1 MNIGNPGPSPFPP
14 EYRAS
19 GLLLHVTSLPSK
31 YGIGDVG
38 PPALAWID
46 QLRRAGQGWW
56 QALPLGPTG
65 YGNSPYQPLSSFAAN
80 ELIVSPEW
88 LIEDGLLRKD
98 ECEAGRFPRDAVD
111 YDAVT
116 PFKRRLLKSAWANFA
131 AGARRDL
138 RASYEQFRNDQAH
151 WLEDYALFRALK
163 AKFSGAYF
171 LEWPRELVERVP
183 SSIGQARSKLSD
195 IIDQVCFAQF
205 LMFRQGDRLKSYA
218 HANGVC
224 LIGDLP
230 FFVSPDSSDVWCN
243 PEIFLLDEQRRPR
256 FVAGVPPDY
265 FSADGQLWGNPV
277 YDWDALRR
285 TGYRWCIDRLRALLS
300 HVDVIRLD
308 HFRGFAAAWHVPQGA
323 PNARQGQWVPGPGSD
338 FFRVA
343 DKELGD
349 LPFIAEDLGVITPDI
364 VQLRDSQ
371 NLPVMRVL
379 QFGFDGNK
387 QNPHLPHTY
396 VHNSVVYTGTHDNNT
411 TRGWY
416 EALPESQRQTFWTY
430 LRRAPGESREAAPEL
445 MRLSWSSPA
454 ALAIAPV
461 QDVLN
466 LGAAARMNMPGQ
478 AGGNWRWRLTD
489 ELLSPAAFDWLADLT
504 KETNRASSTGGSA
517 PSPAVHSAGAGLPAL
532 QKTEVTR

>member
-1 MNIGNPGPSPFPP
+1 VNGFQIGGDVNMNIGSPQTLPFPP

-38 PPALAWID
+38 PAAMAWID
-46 QLRRAGQGWW
+46 QLRRAGQRWW

-65 YGNSPYQPLSSFAAN
+65 YGNSPYQPLSSFAGN

-98 ECEAGRFPRDAVD
+98 ECEAGSFRRDTVD

-116 PFKRRLLKSAWANFA
+116 PFKRRLLKTAWANFA

-171 LEWPRELVERVP
+171 LEWPREL
-183 SSIGQARSKLSD
+183 
-195 IIDQVCFAQF
+195 
-205 LMFRQGDRLKSYA
+205 
-218 HANGVC
+218 
-224 LIGDLP
+224 
-230 FFVSPDSSDVWCN
+230 
-243 PEIFLLDEQRRPR
+243 
-256 FVAGVPPDY
+256 
-265 FSADGQLWGNPV
+265 
-277 YDWDALRR
+277 
-285 TGYRWCIDRLRALLS
+285 
-300 HVDVIRLD
+300 
-308 HFRGFAAAWHVPQGA
+308 AAWHVPQGA
-323 PNARQGQWVPGPGSD
+323 PNSRQGQWVPGPGSD
-338 FFRVA
+338 FFRAA
-343 DKELGD
+343 DKELGA
-349 LPFIAEDLGVITPDI
+349 LPFIAEDLGVIAPDI

-371 NLPVMRVL
+371 NLPGMRVL
-379 QFGFDGNK
+379 RFGFDGNR

-396 VHNSVVYTGTHDNNT
+396 VRNTVVYTGTHDNNT

-416 EALPESQRQTFWTY
+416 EALPEPQRETFWTY
-430 LRRAPGESREAAPEL
+430 LRRAPGENREAAPEL
-445 MRLSWSSPA
+445 MRLASSSPA
-454 ALAIAPV
+454 ALAIAPF